1 MTVFTYAE
9 CRLIGL
15 IAFLPR
21 IITSVP
27 MDLLCIGFDR
37 IPGRLASDSSHERY
51 IRILSGREKRQNSA
65 CFALLPTLE
74 ILL

>member
-21 IITSVP
+21 IITAIP
-27 MDLLCIGFDR
+27 MDLLCIGLDC
-37 IPGRLASDSSHERY
+37 IPGRLASDTSHER
-51 IRILSGREKRQNSA
+51 ISVFESGREKRQNSA
-65 CFALLPTLE
+65 CFALLPTQE